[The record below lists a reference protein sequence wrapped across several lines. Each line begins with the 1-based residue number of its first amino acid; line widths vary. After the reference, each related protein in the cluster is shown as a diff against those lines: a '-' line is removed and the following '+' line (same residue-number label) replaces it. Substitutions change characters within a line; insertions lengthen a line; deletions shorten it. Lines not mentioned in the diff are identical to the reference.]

1 MTEIMTGVRDCTTC
15 KHHRHLT
22 WLDEHLCGLPSMD
35 GPIDRE
41 DVHNEG
47 CPEWTPMEVNA

>member
-22 WLDEHLCGLPSMD
+22 WLDEHLCGLPSMS
-35 GPIDRE
+35 GPIDRK
-41 DVHNEG
+41 DVHKEG
-47 CPEWTPMEVNA
+47 CPEWTPMEADV